1 MKKKIL
7 VLLIGLVAL
16 FALSACG
23 SINDPN
29 PQITASGTGTVYLN
43 PDVAYVYIG
52 VQTKSKDVGEALNE
66 NNVLANAIN
75 QKLQEMGVEAKDVQ
89 TSAFNIYP
97 TPSEYGPNG
106 EVVSNDYV
114 VDNTVYVT
122 VRDLQKLGDILDAV
136 VRAGA
141 NSINGVTYDV
151 LDKDTAY
158 NEARQMAIDNA
169 KKTANEL
176 SSAVGVKLG
185 KLIYINV
192 YSSGSAVPLYDVKG
206 YGVGGGAGSVPTS
219 SGQLV
224 LTVTA
229 DLTYEIK

>member
-1 MKKKIL
+1 
-7 VLLIGLVAL
+7 
-16 FALSACG
+16 
-23 SINDPN
+23 
-29 PQITASGTGTVYLN
+29 
-43 PDVAYVYIG
+43 
-52 VQTKSKDVGEALNE
+52 
-66 NNVLANAIN
+66 
-75 QKLQEMGVEAKDVQ
+75 
-89 TSAFNIYP
+89 
-97 TPSEYGPNG
+97 
-106 EVVSNDYV
+106 
-114 VDNTVYVT
+114 
-122 VRDLQKLGDILDAV
+122 
-136 VRAGA
+136 
-141 NSINGVTYDV
+141 
-151 LDKDTAY
+151 
-158 NEARQMAIDNA
+158 MAIDNA